1 MSDRTPP
8 TGQGAAPHPGRVLV
22 VDDSDVIREL
32 IAINLELE
40 GFEVFTAVDG
50 QDALDRVGSIR
61 PAVMT
66 VDVRMPRLDGISLV
80 QLLRRDPATAHIRVV
95 MVTASA
101 QEAEVRRGEAA
112 GVDAYLTKPFEP
124 DVLVGI
130 VRDLAQ
136 QSSAPPAADNLGR

>member
-1 MSDRTPP
+1 VSAP
-8 TGQGAAPHPGRVLV
+8 AAARVLV
-22 VDDSDVIREL
+22 VDDSEVIREL

-40 GFEVFTAVDG
+40 GFEVFTAIDG
-50 QDALDRVGSIR
+50 QDALDRVAAIR
-61 PAVMT
+61 PHVMT
-66 VDVRMPRLDGISLV
+66 IDVRMPRLDGISLV
-80 QLLRRDPATAHIRVV
+80 QTLRRDPSTAHIRVV

-130 VRDLAQ
+130 VRDLAAGR
-136 QSSAPPAADNLGR
+136 SDPAPADNLGR

>member
-1 MSDRTPP
+1 MNDE
-8 TGQGAAPHPGRVLV
+8 GKRVLV

-50 QDALDRVGSIR
+50 QDALERVGAIQ
-61 PAVMT
+61 PDVMT
-66 VDVRMPRLDGISLV
+66 IDVRMPRLDGISLV
-80 QLLRRDPATAHIRVV
+80 QQLRRDPATAHIRVV

-130 VRDLAQ
+130 VRDLAAG
-136 QSSAPPAADNLGR
+136 SSTSPAG

>member
-1 MSDRTPP
+1 VSDD
-8 TGQGAAPHPGRVLV
+8 GKRVLV

-50 QDALDRVGSIR
+50 QDALERIGVVR
-61 PAVMT
+61 PDVMT
-66 VDVRMPRLDGISLV
+66 IDVRMPRLDGISLV
-80 QLLRRDPATAHIRVV
+80 QQLRRDPATAHIRVV

-130 VRDLAQ
+130 VRALAAGP
-136 QSSAPPAADNLGR
+136 STGTAG

>member
-1 MSDRTPP
+1 VTARP
-8 TGQGAAPHPGRVLV
+8 AARVLV
-22 VDDSDVIREL
+22 VDDSEVIREL

-40 GFEVFTAVDG
+40 GFEVFTAIDG
-50 QDALDRVGSIR
+50 QDALDRVAAIR
-61 PAVMT
+61 PHVMT
-66 VDVRMPRLDGISLV
+66 IDVRMPRLDGISLV
-80 QLLRRDPATAHIRVV
+80 QTLRRDPTTAHIRVV

-130 VRDLAQ
+130 VRDLAAGR
-136 QSSAPPAADNLGR
+136 SDPAPADNLGR

>member
-1 MSDRTPP
+1 VTARP
-8 TGQGAAPHPGRVLV
+8 AARVLV
-22 VDDSDVIREL
+22 VDDSEVIREL

-40 GFEVFTAVDG
+40 GFEVFTAIDG
-50 QDALDRVGSIR
+50 QDALDRVAAIQ
-61 PAVMT
+61 PHVMT
-66 VDVRMPRLDGISLV
+66 IDVRMPRLDGISLV
-80 QLLRRDPATAHIRVV
+80 QTLRREPSTAHIRVV

-130 VRDLAQ
+130 VRDLAAGR
-136 QSSAPPAADNLGR
+136 SDPAPADNLGR

>member
-1 MSDRTPP
+1 MSAP
-8 TGQGAAPHPGRVLV
+8 AAARVLV
-22 VDDSDVIREL
+22 VDDSEVIREL

-40 GFEVFTAVDG
+40 GFEVFTAIDG
-50 QDALDRVGSIR
+50 QDALDRVASIR
-61 PAVMT
+61 PHVMT
-66 VDVRMPRLDGISLV
+66 IDVRMPRLDGISLV
-80 QLLRRDPATAHIRVV
+80 QTLRRDPSTAHIRVV

-130 VRDLAQ
+130 VRDLAAGR
-136 QSSAPPAADNLGR
+136 SDPAPADNLGR

>member
-1 MSDRTPP
+1 MSAP
-8 TGQGAAPHPGRVLV
+8 AAARVLV

-40 GFEVFTAVDG
+40 GFEVFTATDG
-50 QDALDRVGSIR
+50 QDALDRVAAIR
-61 PAVMT
+61 PHVMT
-66 VDVRMPRLDGISLV
+66 IDVRMPRLDGISLV
-80 QLLRRDPATAHIRVV
+80 QTLRRDPSTAHIRVV

-130 VRDLAQ
+130 VRDLAAGR
-136 QSSAPPAADNLGR
+136 SDPAPADNLGR

>member
-1 MSDRTPP
+1 
-8 TGQGAAPHPGRVLV
+8 VLV

-50 QDALDRVGSIR
+50 QDALERIGVVR
-61 PAVMT
+61 PDVMT
-66 VDVRMPRLDGISLV
+66 IDVRMPRLDGISLV
-80 QLLRRDPATAHIRVV
+80 QQLRRDPATAHIRVV

-130 VRDLAQ
+130 VRALAAGP
-136 QSSAPPAADNLGR
+136 STSTAG

>member
-1 MSDRTPP
+1 M
-8 TGQGAAPHPGRVLV
+8 LV

-80 QLLRRDPATAHIRVV
+80 QQLRRDPATSHIRVV

-136 QSSAPPAADNLGR
+136 QSGQPPAADNLGG